1 MGKAKEFTTQ
11 GWQKDVIDAE
21 KPVLVDFWAPWC
33 GPCRMQGPIVEQLA
47 TEVGDAAVIGKLN
60 TDENPEVAGHYGIM
74 SIPTLMV
81 FKGGKPVRQ
90 FIGVTNAN
98 TLKSVLLQAAAV

>member
-1 MGKAKEFTTQ
+1 
-11 GWQKDVIDAE
+11 
-21 KPVLVDFWAPWC
+21 
-33 GPCRMQGPIVEQLA
+33 
-47 TEVGDAAVIGKLN
+47 
-60 TDENPEVAGHYGIM
+60 M